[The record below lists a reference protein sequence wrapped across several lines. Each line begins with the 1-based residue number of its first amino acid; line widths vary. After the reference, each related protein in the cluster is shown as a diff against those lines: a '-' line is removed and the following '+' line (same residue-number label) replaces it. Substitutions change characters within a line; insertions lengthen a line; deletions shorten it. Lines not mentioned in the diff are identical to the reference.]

1 MFTFSGEQEKLDV
14 LDISNAVSVDLAE
27 YKEPGTYDIPVEVN
41 LPQGITLTSQVT
53 VQLTLEDKS
62 ESTENGS
69 SGQGTD
75 GSSSQENTGGTS
87 GQDGAGGE

>member
-1 MFTFSGEQEKLDV
+1 M
-14 LDISNAVSVDLAE
+14 
-27 YKEPGTYDIPVEVN
+27 N

-87 GQDGAGGE
+87 GQDGAVGE